1 MAWQNPTA
9 ATQLAFWTEILGAPH
24 ELVAAK
30 PAVRA
35 SALTVASM
43 ATFATASWFG
53 DRLGGRTFLGH
64 QVPFAKFTISDVSG
78 PCLTAFITVYMGQD
92 AADRVNKMPI
102 TVSYNLSTK
111 QLRVIASSEIELVSS
126 IVLAQKVQSGASAPN
141 TSVGELIS
149 MRQKIIYPDGT
160 TNIDQARAMYDSWYS
175 LWSAGTQQTTYSG
188 TERFELG
195 VRSNNPFKF
204 FGSAATSSTEH
215 MGGTRNLLAAQ
226 LAYDRM

>member
-1 MAWQNPTA
+1 MAWQHTTA
-9 ATQLAFWTEILGAPH
+9 ANQLTFWTEILGAPH
-24 ELVAAK
+24 EYLAAM
-30 PAVRA
+30 PATRGSTATIA
-35 SALTVASM
+35 S
-43 ATFATASWFG
+43 ASWFG

-102 TVSYNLSTK
+102 TVSYNTSTK
-111 QLRVIASSEIELVSS
+111 QMRVIASGEIELAAS
-126 IVLAQKVQSGASAPN
+126 IVLSQRVQSGASAPN

-160 TNIDQARAMYDSWYS
+160 TNIDQARAMYDTWYS
-175 LWSAGTQQTTYSG
+175 VWVAGTQQTTYSA

-195 VRSNNPFKF
+195 MRSTNPFKY
-204 FGSAATSSTEH
+204 FGGSTAEH